1 MSHKVKAAIALHRI
15 PQKPRIETG
24 KAIAHQRRSTD
35 APFTHLPTKR
45 DEKMRAAVT
54 IPDSGPPVSENPP
67 GHRREFSAGA
77 SWFFGMMLLVAGSTL
92 AMQGSVM
99 LGVIALIAG
108 LATVAGAAVALMS

>member
-1 MSHKVKAAIALHRI
+1 MRPPECEQYQHDGIERGLGADD
-15 PQKPRIETG
+15 PRY
-24 KAIAHQRRSTD
+24 RS
-35 APFTHLPTKR
+35 
-45 DEKMRAAVT
+45 
-54 IPDSGPPVSENPP
+54 PVNENPP

>member
-1 MSHKVKAAIALHRI
+1 
-15 PQKPRIETG
+15 
-24 KAIAHQRRSTD
+24 
-35 APFTHLPTKR
+35 
-45 DEKMRAAVT
+45 MRAAVA
-54 IPDSGPPVSENPP
+54 IPGSGPPVNENPP

-77 SWFFGMMLLVAGSTL
+77 SWFFGMMLLMLVAGSTL